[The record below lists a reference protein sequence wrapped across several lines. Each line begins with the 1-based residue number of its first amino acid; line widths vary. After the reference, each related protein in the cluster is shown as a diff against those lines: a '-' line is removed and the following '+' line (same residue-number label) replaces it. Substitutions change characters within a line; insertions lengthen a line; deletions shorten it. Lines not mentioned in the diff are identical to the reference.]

1 MNPTVTVADNNYDV
15 EGVKITLQNSKGQ
28 QIELKR
34 SQTGSE
40 SGYTYALTNVNEQ
53 PDEIYTLAV
62 VATDKAGNES
72 DLSYRFALNRHG
84 SVYDLSQISR
94 LVDRAYIRYEDLEDL
109 HIQEMNVSE
118 VDDFEVY
125 VTRNGEMVQS
135 KQQNGRPSSN
145 DKNTIYVGTQVN
157 GSDEIGYEY
166 DYTLYR
172 ESFQQEGIYNI
183 MFYSKDAA
191 GNEVNNTLTEK
202 KAELTFIIDNTAP
215 TVVIEGVEDGQL
227 YIEESKDVNVYVSD
241 NFKLTEAYFTLVD
254 EDGNVV
260 ETYNYMDMA
269 KEAGD
274 IVTLTLPSS
283 DKKQSLRYYAAD
295 AAGNSIITLEDE
307 NAATGFTISTNA
319 WLRYTNDKRAIA
331 ATIATAAAVIMAGIG
346 IVIFKKKKVNNNPAA
361 AK

>member
-1 MNPTVTVADNNYDV
+1 
-15 EGVKITLQNSKGQ
+15 
-28 QIELKR
+28 
-34 SQTGSE
+34 
-40 SGYTYALTNVNEQ
+40 
-53 PDEIYTLAV
+53 
-62 VATDKAGNES
+62 
-72 DLSYRFALNRHG
+72 
-84 SVYDLSQISR
+84 
-94 LVDRAYIRYEDLEDL
+94 
-109 HIQEMNVSE
+109 
-118 VDDFEVY
+118 
-125 VTRNGEMVQS
+125 
-135 KQQNGRPSSN
+135 
-145 DKNTIYVGTQVN
+145 
-157 GSDEIGYEY
+157 
-166 DYTLYR
+166 
-172 ESFQQEGIYNI
+172 

-241 NFKLTEAYFTLVD
+241 NFKLTEAYFKLVD

-283 DKKQSLRYYAAD
+283 DKKQFLRYYAAD

-346 IVIFKKKKVNNNPAA
+346 IVIFKKKKIGNKPAA